1 MIFGF
6 GQVEKYMEMAKER
19 LELSKALVKASERA
33 ANPPA
38 PKAKAKASAKAE
50 ASPPAIAA

>member
-19 LELSKALVKASERA
+19 IELAKALVRASDRA
-33 ANPPA
+33 ANPTT
-38 PKAKAKASAKAE
+38 KAKAKASAKEE